1 MTTVTLNIM
10 DESKAGDVLRFLR
23 DIEFLEVSEPTRKNK
38 GKTLGMEHFPGIN
51 LGWTKGEMT
60 RDEMNAR

>member
-23 DIEFLEVSEPTRKNK
+23 DIEFLEVSEPTRKNQ
-38 GKTLGMEHFPGIN
+38 GKTLGMEQFRGIN
-51 LGWTKGEMT
+51 LGWSKGEMT